1 MGAIAAEQL
10 EEKDCRLVGLLQEAW
25 LPELSAS
32 APPSSP
38 STVGV
43 TGEEDKPG
51 FRARLPRHES
61 QLCPSR
67 AVWP

>member
-32 APPSSP
+32 APPQ
-38 STVGV
+38 
-43 TGEEDKPG
+43 
-51 FRARLPRHES
+51 LPLHRGGD
-61 QLCPSR
+61 R
-67 AVWP
+67 